1 VRRNFAAAACPE
13 LRRAFSRA
21 ALVAY
26 KFEPRKPSAYELPV
40 PHPFRSVQRVGSAD
54 GAAGA
59 RNEFN
64 SGAAMPNSE
73 LQTSARS
80 HIGNSRRMCTYTKS
94 GEGVGPRNATRL
106 THIAS
111 QFVRIEGMGLAIECR
126 GLRKTYDGKVE
137 ALRGLDLEIREGEC
151 FGLLGPNGA
160 GKTTAIE
167 ILEGLLSA
175 TSGEVRIL
183 GRTWQSHPRELREW
197 LGISLQETRLA
208 EKLTVRETI
217 ELFASFYRQPRSPLE
232 VLAELELTEKSDAW
246 VGKLSGGQRQRL
258 AVATALVANPRIL
271 FLDEPTTGLDPQ
283 SRRQLW
289 DIIREFQRAG
299 GTVLLTTHYMDEA
312 ERLCDRLAI
321 IDYGQIIAGGSP
333 AELIERLGGQHMVE
347 FAIDGASSH
356 EAKKTTNGKHLQEV
370 WRSLPGVESVHADNG
385 LICLTVRQPHVTI
398 PALLEAVSQQ
408 GARLLHLTTR
418 QASLEDV
425 FVRLT
430 GRHLREE
437 S

>member
-1 VRRNFAAAACPE
+1 M
-13 LRRAFSRA
+13 
-21 ALVAY
+21 
-26 KFEPRKPSAYELPV
+26 
-40 PHPFRSVQRVGSAD
+40 D
-54 GAAGA
+54 
-59 RNEFN
+59 
-64 SGAAMPNSE
+64 
-73 LQTSARS
+73 
-80 HIGNSRRMCTYTKS
+80 
-94 GEGVGPRNATRL
+94 PRNATPV
-106 THIAS
+106 THMAA

-126 GLRKTYDGKVE
+126 GLRKTYDGRVE

-167 ILEGLLSA
+167 ILEGLLTP

-183 GRTWQSHPRELREW
+183 DHTWQSNPRELREW

-217 ELFASFYRQPRSPLE
+217 ELFASFYRHPRSTHE
-232 VLAELELTEKSDAW
+232 VLADLELAEKSDAW

-289 DIIREFQRAG
+289 DIIREFQRGG

-321 IDYGQIIAGGSP
+321 IDYGRIIAGGSP

-347 FAIDGASSH
+347 FAIEGSLPAS
-356 EAKKTTNGKHLQEV
+356 NGKHILEL
-370 WRSLPGVESVHADNG
+370 WRSLSGVESVHADNG

-398 PALLEAVSQQ
+398 PALLETVSAQ